1 MKKIPDIVLA
11 SKSARRKEILT
22 HLGLEPKIIVSDA
35 DESIE
40 DKLSPER
47 FTEVLSLRKAEAVK
61 PYVGEGQLVIASD
74 TVVCRNGVIYGKPR
88 DFSDAVDMLTSLS
101 GSTHKVVSGVAVMYD
116 GKVAVSHEVT
126 EVTFRALSESEII
139 RYVQTNEPFD
149 KAGGYGIQDK
159 ASVFVSR
166 IDGDYYNVVGLPVF
180 RLFSILKD
188 DFGLDYFDLL
198 K

>member
-1 MKKIPDIVLA
+1 MEKRPDIVLA
-11 SKSARRKEILT
+11 SKSARRREILT

-35 DESIE
+35 DESVKE
-40 DKLSPER
+40 KLSPER
-47 FTEVLSLRKAEAVK
+47 FTEILSLRKAEAVK
-61 PYVGEGQLVIASD
+61 PYVGDGQLVIASD
-74 TVVCRNGVIYGKPR
+74 TVVCRNGIIYGKPR
-88 DFSDAVDMLTSLS
+88 DFSDAVNMLTSLS
-101 GSTHKVVSGVAVMYD
+101 GSTHKVVSGVAVLY
-116 GKVAVSHEVT
+116 GGRVAVSHEVT
-126 EVTFRALSESEII
+126 EVTFRTLSESEII

-180 RLFSILKD
+180 RLFSMLKE
-188 DFGLDYFDLL
+188 DFGLDYFDLI